1 MHQEVTNLM
10 FDFNSIKNIISLS
23 SMLTKMLNKSF
34 YLFWKNA
41 NFSGYYSFHMLF
53 SYTYCIC
60 HSDIDLTYL
69 IAFAVPKRAYV
80 VFHMKG

>member
-1 MHQEVTNLM
+1 M
-10 FDFNSIKNIISLS
+10 FKAFC
-23 SMLTKMLNKSF
+23 F
-34 YLFWKNA
+34 Q
-41 NFSGYYSFHMLF
+41 MLF
-53 SYTYCIC
+53 SYTYCIW